1 MKTEY
6 QKFMIVGLFAVA
18 MGFLEAI
25 VVVYLREIYYPDGFS
40 FPLTPIEPRIYGIEL
55 VRELSTLVMLITVGL
70 LAGRTKHEKFAWFL
84 YTFGVWDITY
94 YIGLKFF
101 LDWPASLLTWD
112 ILFLIP
118 VTWVGP
124 VLAPVICSATMI
136 LFTVVIVH
144 LCRQLKTGIRIGRIS
159 WLLIILGAVF
169 IFISFIQDYTALLIR
184 EGFFSGEQEWTSRNL
199 ESITLTFI
207 PEKFNWWLFG
217 LGEATILWAIFR
229 VFLQNRKT
237 LVKKR

>member
-1 MKTEY
+1 MR
-6 QKFMIVGLFAVA
+6 QDQRQFLLVGIFAVA

-40 FPLTPIEPRIYGIEL
+40 FPLTPIEPKIYVIEL
-55 VRELSTLVMLITVGL
+55 VRELSTLVMLVTVGL

-84 YTFGVWDITY
+84 YTFGVWDIIY
-94 YIGLKFF
+94 YIGLKLF
-101 LDWPASLLTWD
+101 LGWPESLLTWD

-124 VLAPVICSATMI
+124 VLAPVICSVTMI
-136 LFTVVIVH
+136 IYTVVIVK
-144 LCRQLKTGIRIGRIS
+144 LSRELETGLVIGRIF
-159 WLLIILGAVF
+159 WLLITLGAVL

-184 EGFFSGEQEWTSRNL
+184 EGFFSGQQEWTSRNL
-199 ESITLTFI
+199 ENITLTFI

-217 LGEATILWAIFR
+217 LGEAAIFWAIVR
-229 VFLQNRKT
+229 IYLQNRKQSAN
-237 LVKKR
+237 K